1 MFFSLQPTFV
11 QSIGLDFEFFSFNDV
26 LNRHPLKSGK
36 EMTTLICTLLTT
48 SLPKQENTP
57 IMFNYDYSGYEI
69 IAGQTMELRV

>member
-1 MFFSLQPTFV
+1 
-11 QSIGLDFEFFSFNDV
+11 
-26 LNRHPLKSGK
+26 
-36 EMTTLICTLLTT
+36 MTTLICTLLTT